1 VSIPRGDRTG
11 RARVGAATTIPA
23 VSEVHDRRARSFDGV
38 ADAYRRARPTY
49 PSAAVAWV
57 LEMAPGRRVVD
68 LAAGTGKLTQVLVS
82 EGADVVAVEPL
93 DRMRAALEQ
102 TVPGV
107 RALAGTAEQIPLP
120 DASADAVFAAQAFH
134 WFDGPRALEEIARV
148 LVPGGVAGLLWNLRD
163 DRVAWVAELTHA
175 LGGAGDV
182 LAGSGGRWIDHPRF
196 AGVERAEFPNPEPF
210 DRARLLEWAQSTSS
224 IATLAPAERDEALA
238 RIGRLADEHPDL
250 RGRERFTMPYVTVAV
265 RAHT

>member
-1 VSIPRGDRTG
+1 M
-11 RARVGAATTIPA
+11 
-23 VSEVHDRRARSFDGV
+23 SEVHDRRARSFDGV

-49 PSAAVAWV
+49 PAAAVAWG
-57 LEMAPGRRVVD
+57 LEIAPGRRVVD
-68 LAAGTGKLTQVLVS
+68 LAAGTGKLTEVLVAD
-82 EGADVVAVEPL
+82 GADVVAVEPL
-93 DRMRAALEQ
+93 GRMRAALQQ

-120 DASADAVFAAQAFH
+120 DASADAVFVAQAFH
-134 WFDGPRALEEIARV
+134 WFDAPRALDEIARV
-148 LVPGGVAGLLWNLRD
+148 LVPGGTLALLWNLRD

-196 AGVERAEFPNPEPF
+196 VGVQRREFPNPEPF
-210 DRARLLEWAQSTSS
+210 DRARLVDWARSTSS
-224 IATLAPAERDEALA
+224 IATLAPAEGRAALE
-238 RIGRLADEHPDL
+238 RIGRLADRHPDL